1 LAQENIDGEITMKIT
16 RRHLRKLINESIKG
30 FKDPTDDPRF
40 SDPSYSGG
48 PGSYTL
54 MSDDDGRRQ
63 IGISIE
69 FSFYDSSHP
78 LYVGDIE
85 FYNYGVDSVDEL
97 SEEQYREIESQAME
111 IVSHPASR
119 LEDNEKYEASQEF
132 IDAMRGDENSTGT
145 YFYPV
150 FDESSDYDGPED
162 YDDDPYSYM
171 GNFGPDMFSR

>member
-1 LAQENIDGEITMKIT
+1 MKIT
-16 RRHLRKLINESIKG
+16 RRILRGLISEAMKG

-54 MSDDDGRRQ
+54 MNDADGRRQ
-63 IGISIE
+63 TGISIKLA
-69 FSFYDSSHP
+69 FYDGSHP
-78 LYVGDIE
+78 LFRGSPTGMYGDIE
-85 FYNYGVDSVDEL
+85 FSDYGADIADEL
-97 SEEQYREIESQAME
+97 SEAQYRKIEADVMA

-132 IDAMRGDENSTGT
+132 IDAMQGNDSDTGV

-150 FDESSDYDGPED
+150 FDEDSNYDGP
-162 YDDDPYSYM
+162 DDFNYDPYSSM

>member
-1 LAQENIDGEITMKIT
+1 MKIT
-16 RRHLRKLINESIKG
+16 RRKLRGLISEAMKG

-40 SDPSYSGG
+40 SDPSYIGR
-48 PGSYTL
+48 PGSYTQ
-54 MSDDDGRRQ
+54 SYDFDDKKQ
-63 IGISIE
+63 TGISIE
-69 FSFYDSSHP
+69 MAFYDGSHP
-78 LYVGDIE
+78 LFRGSPTGMHGDIE
-85 FYNYGVDSVDEL
+85 FSDYGADSADEL
-97 SEEQYREIESQAME
+97 SEAQYRKIEEDVMA

-150 FDESSDYDGPED
+150 FDDAGDYDGPD
-162 YDDDPYSYM
+162 DFDDDPYSYM

>member
-1 LAQENIDGEITMKIT
+1 MYE
-16 RRHLRKLINESIKG
+16 
-30 FKDPTDDPRF
+30 
-40 SDPSYSGG
+40 
-48 PGSYTL
+48 
-54 MSDDDGRRQ
+54 
-63 IGISIE
+63 
-69 FSFYDSSHP
+69 
-78 LYVGDIE
+78 GDIE

-97 SEEQYREIESQAME
+97 SEAQYREIESLAMA

-150 FDESSDYDGPED
+150 FDESGDYDGPDD

>member
-1 LAQENIDGEITMKIT
+1 MKIT
-16 RRHLRKLINESIKG
+16 RKQLRKMINESIRG

-48 PGSYTL
+48 PGLYYQSY
-54 MSDDDGRRQ
+54 DDGKKQ

-69 FSFYDSSHP
+69 FPSYDSSHP

-85 FYNYGVDSVDEL
+85 VYNYGVDSVDEL
-97 SEEQYREIESQAME
+97 SEEQYREIESQVME

-145 YFYPV
+145 YFYPI
-150 FDESSDYDGPED
+150 FEEIDDYDEPDD
-162 YDDDPYSYM
+162 YDDYDDPYVGV